1 MTKFLKNLLKV
12 VAVIVLVIGVLFIGG
27 AILTSMHFS
36 DDGVYGD
43 VVLLHEG
50 DIHVGDVIPMVF
62 VVPEKY
68 SDLHKEMWDCYIS
81 ENEELVGR
89 YEYVLENGQIADN
102 YSKAEV
108 EAFFSQSP
116 IDLYDG
122 DTYTSKMALF
132 IPEEAG
138 DYTIAIMGYYRSTSP
153 QGYGSLDISVLD

>member
-1 MTKFLKNLLKV
+1 MTKFFKNLLKV
-12 VAVIVLVIGVLFIGG
+12 VAVIILVIGVLFIGG
-27 AILTSMHFS
+27 VILTTMHFS
-36 DDGVYGD
+36 DDDVYGD

-50 DIHVGDVIPMVF
+50 DIHVGDVVPMVF

-89 YEYVLENGQIADN
+89 YEYVLENDQIGQY
-102 YSKAEV
+102 YSEAEIH
-108 EAFFSQSP
+108 ALFSESP

-132 IPEEAG
+132 TPEEAG

-153 QGYGSLDISVLD
+153 QGYGGIDITVLE